1 MNYGVVAEF
10 NPFHNGHKY
19 LIDTLKAEGNTVTA
33 VMSECFVQ
41 RGETAV
47 LRPGARARAALSCGV
62 DLVLSLPLPFA
73 VSSAE
78 GFASG
83 AVGVLKAGGITDAL
97 AFGSECGNTALLEA
111 CANALLD
118 KELSGALLKEL
129 EGGVS
134 YPKARENA
142 LRRLFGAELS
152 ECLRTPNDTLAVE
165 YIKASKRLGA
175 DFRFMAIKRK
185 GALHDSAGGEGDIR
199 SASEIREL
207 LRTGG
212 YEKFVPEKCAE
223 IYREEIAL
231 KKAPVDF
238 LSIESAV
245 LTSLRKIS
253 ADELLKTPDVSE
265 GLENRLICAIRKEPT
280 LKEVLES
287 AKTKRYTYSRLKR
300 IALCA
305 FLGITKEQKDAGI
318 QYIRVLGFNKNGE
331 TLLRKMKACAEVPV
345 ITSFKE
351 ASVLGEAAYNMYLKE
366 STARDVFSL
375 AEPLPD
381 GCGTFMTDKI
391 IKVI

>member
-19 LIDTLKAEGNTVTA
+19 LIDTLKAEGDTVTA

-41 RGETAV
+41 RGETAA
-47 LRPGARARAALSCGV
+47 LRPAARVKAALSGGA

-78 GFASG
+78 GFATG
-83 AVGVLKAGGITDAL
+83 AVGVLNAGGITDAL
-97 AFGSECGNTALLEA
+97 AFGSECGDTALLEA
-111 CANALLD
+111 CADALLD
-118 KELSGALLKEL
+118 KTFSSALLKEL
-129 EGGVS
+129 EGGAS
-134 YPKARENA
+134 YPRARENA
-142 LRRLFGAELS
+142 LARLFGAELS
-152 ECLRTPNDTLAVE
+152 ECLKTPNDTLAVE

-175 DFRFMAIKRK
+175 DFRFKAVKRK
-185 GALHDSAGGEGDIR
+185 GALHDSVGGEGYIR

-207 LRTGG
+207 LRTDG

-238 LSIESAV
+238 LRLESAV

-253 ADELLKTPDVSE
+253 AEELLKIPDVSE

-305 FLGITKEQKDAGI
+305 FLEITKEQKAAGI

-331 TLLRKMKACAEVPV
+331 TLLKKMKACAEVPV

-351 ASVLGEAAYNMYLKE
+351 ASVLEKDAYNMYLKE
-366 STARDVFSL
+366 SAARDIFSL

-391 IKVI
+391 IKR